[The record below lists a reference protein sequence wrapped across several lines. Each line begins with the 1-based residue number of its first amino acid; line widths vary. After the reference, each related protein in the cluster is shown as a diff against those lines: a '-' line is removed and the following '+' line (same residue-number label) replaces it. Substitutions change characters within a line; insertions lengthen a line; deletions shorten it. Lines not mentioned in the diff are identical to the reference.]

1 MVCTRSIG
9 TWAMDSSSSM
19 ALALFGVDASPAS
32 SSLTLSSFR
41 LLTRLMVSLMNV
53 STSAECW
60 RIGASSAS
68 AAIFSGPS
76 TAMLS
81 RKIGPLALGFSP
93 L

>member
-1 MVCTRSIG
+1 VG
-9 TWAMDSSSSM
+9 DGQQQFDDLA
-19 ALALFGVDASPAS
+19 ALVGLVSPAS
-32 SSLTLSSFR
+32 SSLTLSSLR
-41 LLTRLMVSLMNV
+41 LLTRLMASLMKV

-60 RIGASSAS
+60 RIGASRAS

-81 RKIGPLALGFSP
+81 RKVGPFPGLSP